1 MRTSLTEAERTFVE
15 LARVARLATVTK
27 DGTPHAVPI
36 CPALDGDRILIATD
50 RGSAKTRNIE
60 SDPRAAVVFDD
71 YVEDWATL
79 RRVLVRGNARVH
91 GSGPVWDLGKRLL
104 DEKFPQYEP
113 IAPIRPDDTVILEV
127 EVQRVSS
134 EGF

>member
-1 MRTSLTEAERTFVE
+1 MRSELTQSERTFVE
-15 LARVARLATVTK
+15 LARVARLATRSA
-27 DGTPHAVPI
+27 DGMPHVVPI

-50 RGSAKTRNIE
+50 TGSSKVRNLE
-60 SDPRAAVVFDD
+60 ADGRCAVVFDE

-79 RRVLVRGNARVH
+79 RRVLVQGTASVH
-91 GSGPVWDLGKRLL
+91 RSGPTWDLGKRLL

-113 IAPIRPDDTVILEV
+113 VAPMRPGETVIV
-127 EVQRVSS
+127 EVPLERVSS